1 MLSRI
6 EKDTVG
12 HKAVTSPL
20 IGLKEAIVD
29 LEVWVLIYMQHMHL
43 DGFKNFFLTIVNT
56 LGFDTTITL
65 VLTCPP

>member
-29 LEVWVLIYMQHMHL
+29 LE